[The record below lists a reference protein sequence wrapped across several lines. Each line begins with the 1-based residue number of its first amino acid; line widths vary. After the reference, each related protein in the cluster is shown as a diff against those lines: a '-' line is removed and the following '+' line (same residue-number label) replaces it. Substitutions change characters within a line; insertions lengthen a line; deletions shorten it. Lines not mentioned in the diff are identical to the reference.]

1 MSVEHHQ
8 DQDCIFCAIAAGG
21 APASV
26 VYEDELAMVILDLF
40 PVREAHALVIPR
52 RHAVL
57 VEDLPAGELAHLMDL
72 AQRTIQAQK
81 AAGLA
86 IKGHNLVI
94 NDGKA
99 ANQHVPHVHLHV
111 IPRRGGDTLGMMLGW
126 ATRMMNIF
134 GLAARRDRLDRLA
147 GLLRERFE
155 PPFSDS

>member
-1 MSVEHHQ
+1 MS
-8 DQDCIFCAIAAGG
+8 DCIFCDILAGS

-26 VYEDELAMVILDLF
+26 IYEDDFALVILDLF
-40 PVREAHALVIPR
+40 PVREGHALVIPR
-52 RHAVL
+52 QHVAF
-57 VEDLPAGELAHLMDL
+57 VEELDAGVAAHMMRL
-72 AQRTIQAQK
+72 AQATIAAQK
-81 AAGLA
+81 SAGMT

-111 IPRRGGDTLGMMLGW
+111 IPRRGGDTLAMMFGW

-147 GLLRERFE
+147 GLLRERFV
-155 PPFSDS
+155 PPEG